1 MSDAV
6 DQVFE
11 QLYEL
16 ENIDV
21 QAFMREIENET
32 LMAALKDSTGKT
44 VEKFL
49 ANMSSRARSMFIEE
63 MEGMTWITPDDT
75 QAARGKIVA
84 LLAQLVQKRALSLP
98 PSIVLPDDSR
108 IKTMGTRIEER
119 IDEMDKKLDLLLEK
133 DIHEFYDVSD
143 IIQHFYK
150 NPKNILEYIENY
162 KKKDEE

>member
-6 DQVFE
+6 GQVFE
-11 QLYEL
+11 QLHEL

-119 IDEMDKKLDLLLEK
+119 IDEMDKKIDLLLQK
-133 DIHEFYDVSD
+133 V
-143 IIQHFYK
+143 
-150 NPKNILEYIENY
+150 
-162 KKKDEE
+162 DELRSKVT

>member
-6 DQVFE
+6 GQVFE
-11 QLYEL
+11 QLHEL

-133 DIHEFYDVSD
+133 I
-143 IIQHFYK
+143 
-150 NPKNILEYIENY
+150 
-162 KKKDEE
+162 DELRSKVT

>member
-1 MSDAV
+1 MSDVV

-11 QLYEL
+11 QLHEL

-21 QAFMREIENET
+21 QAFMREMENET

-133 DIHEFYDVSD
+133 V
-143 IIQHFYK
+143 
-150 NPKNILEYIENY
+150 
-162 KKKDEE
+162 DELRSKIT

>member
-1 MSDAV
+1 MRMSDAV

-11 QLYEL
+11 QLHEL

-84 LLAQLVQKRALSLP
+84 LLAQLVQKRTLSLP

-133 DIHEFYDVSD
+133 V
-143 IIQHFYK
+143 
-150 NPKNILEYIENY
+150 
-162 KKKDEE
+162 DELRSKVT

>member
-6 DQVFE
+6 GQVFE
-11 QLYEL
+11 QLHEL

-63 MEGMTWITPDDT
+63 MEGMTWITPDET
-75 QAARGKIVA
+75 QAARGEIVA

-119 IDEMDKKLDLLLEK
+119 IDEMDKKLDLLLQK
-133 DIHEFYDVSD
+133 V
-143 IIQHFYK
+143 
-150 NPKNILEYIENY
+150 
-162 KKKDEE
+162 DELRSKIT

>member
-1 MSDAV
+1 MSDAI

-11 QLYEL
+11 QLHEL

-32 LMAALKDSTGKT
+32 LMAALKDGTGKT

-119 IDEMDKKLDLLLEK
+119 IDEMDKKLDLLIEK
-133 DIHEFYDVSD
+133 V
-143 IIQHFYK
+143 
-150 NPKNILEYIENY
+150 
-162 KKKDEE
+162 EELRSKVT

>member
-11 QLYEL
+11 RLYEL

-21 QAFMREIENET
+21 QAFMREIENEI
-32 LMAALKDSTGKT
+32 LMTALKDGTGKT

-84 LLAQLVQKRALSLP
+84 LLAQLVQKRAMSLP

-119 IDEMDKKLDLLLEK
+119 IDEMDKKLDLLLQK
-133 DIHEFYDVSD
+133 V
-143 IIQHFYK
+143 
-150 NPKNILEYIENY
+150 
-162 KKKDEE
+162 DELQSKIT

>member
-11 QLYEL
+11 KLHEL

-21 QAFMREIENET
+21 QAFMREIETET

-133 DIHEFYDVSD
+133 I
-143 IIQHFYK
+143 
-150 NPKNILEYIENY
+150 
-162 KKKDEE
+162 DELRSKIT

>member
-6 DQVFE
+6 EQVFE
-11 QLYEL
+11 QLHEL

-133 DIHEFYDVSD
+133 I
-143 IIQHFYK
+143 
-150 NPKNILEYIENY
+150 
-162 KKKDEE
+162 DELRSKVT

>member
-11 QLYEL
+11 QLHEL

-75 QAARGKIVA
+75 QVARGKIVA

-133 DIHEFYDVSD
+133 I
-143 IIQHFYK
+143 
-150 NPKNILEYIENY
+150 
-162 KKKDEE
+162 DELRSKVT

>member
-11 QLYEL
+11 QLHEL

-21 QAFMREIENET
+21 QAFMREMENET

-133 DIHEFYDVSD
+133 V
-143 IIQHFYK
+143 
-150 NPKNILEYIENY
+150 
-162 KKKDEE
+162 DELRSKIT

>member
-6 DQVFE
+6 GQVFE
-11 QLYEL
+11 QLHEL

-21 QAFMREIENET
+21 QAFMREIETET

-133 DIHEFYDVSD
+133 VD
-143 IIQHFYK
+143 
-150 NPKNILEYIENY
+150 
-162 KKKDEE
+162 

>member
-11 QLYEL
+11 QLHEL

-98 PSIVLPDDSR
+98 SSIVLPDDSR

-133 DIHEFYDVSD
+133 V
-143 IIQHFYK
+143 
-150 NPKNILEYIENY
+150 
-162 KKKDEE
+162 DELRSKVT

>member
-6 DQVFE
+6 DEVFE
-11 QLYEL
+11 QLHKL

-21 QAFMREIENET
+21 QAFMREMENEI
-32 LMAALKDSTGKT
+32 LMTALKDSTGKT

-49 ANMSSRARSMFIEE
+49 ANMSSRARSMFTEE
-63 MEGMTWITPDDT
+63 MEGMTWITPEDT
-75 QAARGKIVA
+75 QAARAKIVT
-84 LLAQLVQKRALSLP
+84 LLAQLVQKGGLSLP

-133 DIHEFYDVSD
+133 V
-143 IIQHFYK
+143 
-150 NPKNILEYIENY
+150 
-162 KKKDEE
+162 DELRSKIT

>member
-11 QLYEL
+11 QLHEL

-21 QAFMREIENET
+21 QAFMREMENET

-84 LLAQLVQKRALSLP
+84 LLAQLVQKRAMSLP

-119 IDEMDKKLDLLLEK
+119 IDEMDKKLDLLLQK
-133 DIHEFYDVSD
+133 V
-143 IIQHFYK
+143 
-150 NPKNILEYIENY
+150 
-162 KKKDEE
+162 DELQSKIT

>member
-11 QLYEL
+11 QLHEL

-84 LLAQLVQKRALSLP
+84 LLAQLVQKRAMSLP

-119 IDEMDKKLDLLLEK
+119 IDEMDKKLDLLLQK
-133 DIHEFYDVSD
+133 V
-143 IIQHFYK
+143 
-150 NPKNILEYIENY
+150 
-162 KKKDEE
+162 DELQSKIT

>member
-11 QLYEL
+11 QLHEL

-32 LMAALKDSTGKT
+32 LMAALKDSTGKI

-49 ANMSSRARSMFIEE
+49 ANMSSRARTMFVEE
-63 MEGMTWITPDDT
+63 MEAMTSIKPEDS
-75 QAARGKIVA
+75 QAARAKIVA
-84 LLAQLVQKRALSLP
+84 LLAQLVQKGALSLP
-98 PSIVLPDDSR
+98 SSIVLPDDSR

-119 IDEMDKKLDLLLEK
+119 IDEMDKKLDLLLQK
-133 DIHEFYDVSD
+133 V
-143 IIQHFYK
+143 
-150 NPKNILEYIENY
+150 
-162 KKKDEE
+162 DELQSKIT

>member
-1 MSDAV
+1 MNDAV

-11 QLYEL
+11 QLHEL

-133 DIHEFYDVSD
+133 V
-143 IIQHFYK
+143 
-150 NPKNILEYIENY
+150 
-162 KKKDEE
+162 DELRSKVT

>member
-6 DQVFE
+6 GHVFE
-11 QLYEL
+11 QLHEL

-21 QAFMREIENET
+21 QAFMREIENEI
-32 LMAALKDSTGKT
+32 LMTALKDGTGKT

-133 DIHEFYDVSD
+133 I
-143 IIQHFYK
+143 
-150 NPKNILEYIENY
+150 
-162 KKKDEE
+162 DELRSKIT

>member
-11 QLYEL
+11 QLHEL

-49 ANMSSRARSMFIEE
+49 ANMSSRTRSMFIEE

-119 IDEMDKKLDLLLEK
+119 IDEMDKKLDLLLQK
-133 DIHEFYDVSD
+133 V
-143 IIQHFYK
+143 
-150 NPKNILEYIENY
+150 
-162 KKKDEE
+162 DELQSKIT

>member
-6 DQVFE
+6 GQVFE
-11 QLYEL
+11 QLHEL

-21 QAFMREIENET
+21 QAFMSEIEIET

-63 MEGMTWITPDDT
+63 MEGMTSIKPEDT
-75 QAARGKIVA
+75 QAARAKIVA
-84 LLAQLVQKRALSLP
+84 LLAQLVQKGALSLP
-98 PSIVLPDDSR
+98 SSIVLPDDSR

-119 IDEMDKKLDLLLEK
+119 IDEMDKKLDLLLQK
-133 DIHEFYDVSD
+133 V
-143 IIQHFYK
+143 
-150 NPKNILEYIENY
+150 
-162 KKKDEE
+162 DELQSKIT

>member
-6 DQVFE
+6 GQVFE
-11 QLYEL
+11 QLHEL
-16 ENIDV
+16 ENIDI

-32 LMAALKDSTGKT
+32 LMAALKDSKGKT

-49 ANMSSRARSMFIEE
+49 VNMSSRARSMFIEE

-84 LLAQLVQKRALSLP
+84 LLAKLVQKRALSLP

-133 DIHEFYDVSD
+133 V
-143 IIQHFYK
+143 
-150 NPKNILEYIENY
+150 
-162 KKKDEE
+162 DELRSKVT

>member
-6 DQVFE
+6 GQVFE
-11 QLYEL
+11 QLHEL

-108 IKTMGTRIEER
+108 IKTMGARIEER
-119 IDEMDKKLDLLLEK
+119 IDEMDKKLDLLLRS
-133 DIHEFYDVSD
+133 V
-143 IIQHFYK
+143 
-150 NPKNILEYIENY
+150 
-162 KKKDEE
+162 EELRGKIT

>member
-1 MSDAV
+1 MSDSV

-11 QLYEL
+11 QLHEL

-21 QAFMREIENET
+21 QAFMREMENEI
-32 LMAALKDSTGKT
+32 LMTALKDSTGKT

-49 ANMSSRARSMFIEE
+49 ANMSSRARSMFTEE
-63 MEGMTWITPDDT
+63 MEGMTWITPEDT
-75 QAARGKIVA
+75 QAARAKIVT
-84 LLAQLVQKRALSLP
+84 LLAQLVQKGALSLP

-133 DIHEFYDVSD
+133 V
-143 IIQHFYK
+143 
-150 NPKNILEYIENY
+150 
-162 KKKDEE
+162 DELRSKIT

>member
-11 QLYEL
+11 QLHEL

-32 LMAALKDSTGKT
+32 LMAALKDSMGKT

-119 IDEMDKKLDLLLEK
+119 IDEMDKKLDLLLQK
-133 DIHEFYDVSD
+133 V
-143 IIQHFYK
+143 
-150 NPKNILEYIENY
+150 
-162 KKKDEE
+162 DELQSKIT

>member
-6 DQVFE
+6 DQVFG
-11 QLYEL
+11 QPHEL

-21 QAFMREIENET
+21 QAFMREMENET

-63 MEGMTWITPDDT
+63 MEGMTSIKPEDT
-75 QAARGKIVA
+75 QAARAKIVA
-84 LLAQLVQKRALSLP
+84 LLAQLVQKGALSLP
-98 PSIVLPDDSR
+98 SSIVLPDDSR

-119 IDEMDKKLDLLLEK
+119 IDEMDKKLDLLLQK
-133 DIHEFYDVSD
+133 VDKLQSKIT
-143 IIQHFYK
+143 
-150 NPKNILEYIENY
+150 
-162 KKKDEE
+162 

>member
-11 QLYEL
+11 QLHEL

-21 QAFMREIENET
+21 QAFMREIEIET

-84 LLAQLVQKRALSLP
+84 LLAQLVKKRALSLP

-133 DIHEFYDVSD
+133 V
-143 IIQHFYK
+143 
-150 NPKNILEYIENY
+150 
-162 KKKDEE
+162 DELRSKIT

>member
-11 QLYEL
+11 QLHEL

-21 QAFMREIENET
+21 QAFMRETENEI
-32 LMAALKDSTGKT
+32 LMAALKDGTGKT

-63 MEGMTWITPDDT
+63 MEGMIWITPEDT
-75 QAARGKIVA
+75 KSARAKIVA
-84 LLAQLVQKRALSLP
+84 LLAQLVQKGAFSLP

-119 IDEMDKKLDLLLEK
+119 IDEMDKKLDLLIEK
-133 DIHEFYDVSD
+133 IDG
-143 IIQHFYK
+143 
-150 NPKNILEYIENY
+150 LR
-162 KKKDEE
+162 KKIT

>member
-6 DQVFE
+6 GQVFE
-11 QLYEL
+11 QLHEL

-119 IDEMDKKLDLLLEK
+119 IDEMDKKLDLLLQK
-133 DIHEFYDVSD
+133 V
-143 IIQHFYK
+143 
-150 NPKNILEYIENY
+150 
-162 KKKDEE
+162 DELQSKIT

>member
-1 MSDAV
+1 M

-11 QLYEL
+11 QLHEL

-32 LMAALKDSTGKT
+32 LMTALKDGTGKT

-119 IDEMDKKLDLLLEK
+119 IDEMGKKLDLLLQK
-133 DIHEFYDVSD
+133 V
-143 IIQHFYK
+143 
-150 NPKNILEYIENY
+150 
-162 KKKDEE
+162 DELQSKIT

>member
-6 DQVFE
+6 GQVFE
-11 QLYEL
+11 QLHEL

-63 MEGMTWITPDDT
+63 MEM
-75 QAARGKIVA
+75 A
-84 LLAQLVQKRALSLP
+84 S
-98 PSIVLPDDSR
+98 VLPNRVTFAIFS
-108 IKTMGTRIEER
+108 TLAT
-119 IDEMDKKLDLLLEK
+119 
-133 DIHEFYDVSD
+133 FSPSTPSP
-143 IIQHFYK
+143 
-150 NPKNILEYIENY
+150 PKF
-162 KKKDEE
+162 

>member
-1 MSDAV
+1 MRDAV

-11 QLYEL
+11 QLHEL

-21 QAFMREIENET
+21 QAFMREMENET

-63 MEGMTWITPDDT
+63 MEGMTSIKPEDT
-75 QAARGKIVA
+75 QAARAKIVA
-84 LLAQLVQKRALSLP
+84 LLAQLVQKGALSLP

-119 IDEMDKKLDLLLEK
+119 IDEMDKKLDLLLNKVEDLQSK
-133 DIHEFYDVSD
+133 IS
-143 IIQHFYK
+143 
-150 NPKNILEYIENY
+150 
-162 KKKDEE
+162 